1 MSHLST
7 RYPNMI
13 PHIIHYCWFGGRP
26 LPKSALRC
34 IASWKKWL
42 PGYEI
47 REWNEDNFDVNAH
60 PYTREAYAAGKFAYV
75 SDFARYKI
83 LEEYGGLYFDTD
95 VEVIASLDDLLE
107 KGAFMGMEK
116 AFPPTVSSGL
126 VMAVEP
132 KHPIIQKMLI
142 YYDNQTNL
150 SKESMLKAGLVVRGM
165 TEIFIHHGFIPED
178 CYQEVAQI
186 SIYPAD
192 YFDPMDNAT
201 GRVTLTPN
209 TRTIHH
215 YDRTWSNQ
223 SAFYIWLSRLW
234 HRTWLYH
241 LLQSSKV

>member
-1 MSHLST
+1 
-7 RYPNMI
+7 MI

-150 SKESMLKAGLVVRGM
+150 SKDSMLKAGLVVRGM